1 MALRAEKHDGHSA
14 FNMKHDGYTRILA
27 LEVRYRRFGFV
38 VLEQKPMRLLDCGT
52 RSFTSPAVLIE
63 RLEPIIAMF
72 DPWVIVV
79 RRPGHKSV
87 VHPEGV
93 KTNLR
98 IIRMEATRRSIPME
112 FVNMHEVRS
121 VFHESD
127 KSKDVTAATIV
138 KMFAELQWK
147 LPPKRKPWTSE
158 GHNMVIFDATATCL
172 TYLSRF
178 DATGHSP

>member
-1 MALRAEKHDGHSA
+1 
-14 FNMKHDGYTRILA
+14 
-27 LEVRYRRFGFV
+27 
-38 VLEQKPMRLLDCGT
+38 MRLLDWGT
-52 RSFTSPAVLIE
+52 RTFTSPATLIE

-72 DPWVIVV
+72 DPCVIVV
-79 RRPGHKSV
+79 RRPCHKNV
-87 VHPEGV
+87 VHREGV

-112 FVNMHEVRS
+112 FVTVHEVRG

-127 KSKDVTAATIV
+127 KSKDAIAATIV
-138 KMFAELQWK
+138 KTFSELHWK

-158 GHNMVIFDATATCL
+158 NHNMVIFDATATGL